1 MKYNVLILG
10 SGGREHAIVWSL
22 YKDKKINKIYCAPG
36 NAGTSELVE
45 NISLDIMNNKEM
57 LKFVNDKEIDVTI
70 VGPEQPLENGI
81 VDYFEMNNPQEQK
94 TQIIPKQNGSTITI
108 TGTGEVYA
116 FQNYKAE
123 NGEDIHGYLNVVS
136 DNQKVKIYKRERI
149 YLQPGK
155 VAMDSYQKSKA
166 PVYKRADDEFY
177 VKINDGEI
185 TYVSNKKDIA
195 NLVPGKSKEVLDF
208 IKKNKI
214 DVEEAKD
221 LQELS
226 GFIESIL

>member
-1 MKYNVLILG
+1 MKKFNLIPAILLAFSPLFINAQINQTPIHTGGNQIQGSAEKALAATGSMYTNENFMPARTSSSDQVVLARYNAY
-10 SGGREHAIVWSL
+10 S
-22 YKDKKINKIYCAPG
+22 
-36 NAGTSELVE
+36 
-45 NISLDIMNNKEM
+45 
-57 LKFVNDKEIDVTI
+57 
-70 VGPEQPLENGI
+70 
-81 VDYFEMNNPQEQK
+81 DYFEMNNPQEQK